1 VIAEAP
7 CRARAPGAD
16 RQPSE
21 ARELIAA
28 LSEVDRALWATAFY
42 GGLRRAELLALD
54 WANVDLVEGVIRVER
69 SWDVVEGLI
78 EPKSRAGRRQ
88 VPVPTVLRKHLAE
101 HRLRQG
107 RGGDGLVFG
116 RSKTTPFVPTEP
128 GQRAK
133 RTWLAAGYLPI
144 GLHEARHT
152 YASFMIAAG
161 VTAGTNPVAVAK
173 QLSEFMGHAS
183 ISVTLDRYGH
193 LFPGAEGEAARA
205 LDAYLDRTI
214 SG

>member
-1 VIAEAP
+1 
-7 CRARAPGAD
+7 
-16 RQPSE
+16 
-21 ARELIAA
+21 
-28 LSEVDRALWATAFY
+28 
-42 GGLRRAELLALD
+42 LD
-54 WANVDLVEGVIRVER
+54 WAQVDLADNIIRVEN
-69 SWDVVEGLI
+69 SWDVVEGMI
-78 EPKSRAGRRQ
+78 APKSHAGRRQ

-107 RGGDGLVFG
+107 RGGEGLVFG
-116 RSKTTPFVPTEP
+116 RSKMSPFAPTVP

-133 RTWLAAGYLPI
+133 RTWLLAGLEPI
-144 GLHEARHT
+144 GLHEARRT

-173 QLSEFMGHAS
+173 QLSEFMGHAN
-183 ISVTLDRYGH
+183 IGITLDRYGH